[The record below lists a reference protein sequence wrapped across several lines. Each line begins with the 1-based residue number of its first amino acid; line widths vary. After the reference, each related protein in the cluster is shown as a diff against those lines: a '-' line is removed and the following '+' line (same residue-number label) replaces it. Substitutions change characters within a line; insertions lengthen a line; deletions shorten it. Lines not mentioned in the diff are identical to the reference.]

1 MSETEL
7 ALKKRGVAGLVRYV
21 YYVDTYLFGTSILAD
36 LDEQCAKRKEVNVR
50 KRGREDARRE
60 KRELAKMSREEQRH
74 RLSLLKAEFLTHS
87 SLDRYIEKLFS
98 MALDDE
104 HSGQAVAIKIIAER
118 ILPVQSF
125 TAESKKSSAV
135 NINISGLKVDVEP
148 EKDVS
153 DVSKAQPVSIQ

>member
-1 MSETEL
+1 M
-7 ALKKRGVAGLVRYV
+7 
-21 YYVDTYLFGTSILAD
+21 AD
-36 LDEQCAKRKEVNVR
+36 LEKKCAERKEVNVR

-87 SLDRYIEKLFS
+87 SLDRYIEKLFA
-98 MALDDE
+98 MALDDD

-135 NINISGLKVDVEP
+135 NINITGLKVDVEP
-148 EKDVS
+148 EKPVNTDVS
-153 DVSKAQPVSIQ
+153 EPVSIQ

>member
-1 MSETEL
+1 MS
-7 ALKKRGVAGLVRYV
+7 
-21 YYVDTYLFGTSILAD
+21 DD
-36 LDEQCAKRKEVNVR
+36 LDELGALEAQCAKRKEINVR
-50 KRGREDARRE
+50 KRGRDDARRA

-87 SLDRYIEKLFS
+87 SLDRYIEKLFA

-104 HSGQAVAIKIIAER
+104 HQGQSVAIKIIAER

-135 NINISGLKVDVEP
+135 NINISGLKVDVE
-148 EKDVS
+148 EKPVD
-153 DVSKAQPVSIQ
+153 QEPVSIQ